1 MRGLFVI
8 QAILLRTA
16 CSEFGVVFDVREW
29 PPSAL
34 ISFPL
39 RYMHSVVE
47 MADLR
52 DVEKTIELIAA
63 FVESVTEDDDFAHR
77 L

>member
-1 MRGLFVI
+1 M
-8 QAILLRTA
+8 
-16 CSEFGVVFDVREW
+16 

-34 ISFPL
+34 SSFPL

-63 FVESVTEDDDFAHR
+63 FVESVTEDDDFAHK

>member
-1 MRGLFVI
+1 MIFNVKEGI
-8 QAILLRTA
+8 
-16 CSEFGVVFDVREW
+16 
-29 PPSAL
+29 PSAL

-52 DVEKTIELIAA
+52 DVEQTIELITR
-63 FVESVTEDDDFAHR
+63 FVESVTDDDDFAHK